1 MVFLVWKVC
10 RGMQGRGGDRDVV
23 LVSIYL
29 PYDLVGKRR
38 LWDELKVIKE
48 DSNVTR
54 WHVMGDFNCIRKR
67 GDKSLG

>member
-10 RGMQGRGGDRDVV
+10 RGMHGRGGDRDVV

-38 LWDELKVIKE
+38 LWDELNKIV
-48 DSNVTR
+48 R
-54 WHVMGDFNCIRKR
+54 FF
-67 GDKSLG
+67 LL

>member
-10 RGMQGRGGDRDVV
+10 RGMHGRGGDRDVV